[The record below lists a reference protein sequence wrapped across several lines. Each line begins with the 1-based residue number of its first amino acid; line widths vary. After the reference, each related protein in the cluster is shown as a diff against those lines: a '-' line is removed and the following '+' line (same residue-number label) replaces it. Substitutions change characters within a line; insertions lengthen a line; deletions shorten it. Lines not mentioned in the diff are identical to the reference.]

1 MSQQMLSAERRGCL
15 SLGLLD
21 LRMLVALV
29 LIRHMKKEIDYA
41 LEQLAWEK
49 LKALREGAD
58 LASRYLWK

>member
-1 MSQQMLSAERRGCL
+1 
-15 SLGLLD
+15 
-21 LRMLVALV
+21 